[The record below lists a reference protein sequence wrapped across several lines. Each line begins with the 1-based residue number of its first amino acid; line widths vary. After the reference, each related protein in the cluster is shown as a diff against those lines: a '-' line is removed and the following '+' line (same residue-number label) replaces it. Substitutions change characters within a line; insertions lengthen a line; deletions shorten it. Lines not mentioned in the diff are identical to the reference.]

1 MAIQPEPYEVAAED
15 AVELI
20 GRSFNFTH
28 HKGII
33 EWIKN
38 SWDAY
43 QRRHETESPL
53 GFTHAILEFA
63 GSRKSFRGV
72 RVIDFCGMSPDDID
86 RAFKRWFDMQASTGG
101 MSHEKLAVLGGHGN
115 GGKFYMRQMFSE
127 SRITT
132 WLNGQL
138 SQFGFDTER
147 RYGWVEGRRG
157 RACELSE
164 AMSTAC
170 LKYDRIPDEA
180 LISLERGETGF
191 TVVEGLR
198 AKGAGVQTQT
208 GNVLEWLRRSP
219 QMLPLLPQMS
229 VSVWHNDDLRLKRL
243 LPESPRLHPDI
254 KTAHVCLPRVLESDD
269 QAFVFAMDDGI
280 GKLKVKIADQAL
292 SGRLRAFNRM
302 DVVGRV
308 AVVASYPIN
317 TLPLRQIEG
326 SEFLMATLFCPAVEV
341 EGESL
346 VENERENL
354 IQSPKTSALLSWA
367 ADELGSVARSVAAY
381 NAKERR
387 ELQAAATAR
396 LTRMIN
402 RYAQRFLRNFY
413 TEITGGPGT
422 GTGFGGTGGGG
433 GESGRE
439 RGKGSSGSG
448 KNDSGDDPLENGG
461 GRGDQVRRGSRYPQ
475 VLVAGIDAD
484 PLSEY
489 GDGRTLPLG
498 ERYPTLYQRPA
509 DVDARIY
516 WINTEAAYPRLL
528 LEQFGDTSPIWKTYV
543 LIRHRDVVVKE
554 ALRHLTDSEGL
565 DLTAENVN
573 NRMDELT
580 DEFLNSLDQAIAD
593 AVFES

>member
-20 GRSFNFTH
+20 GRSFSFTH
-28 HKGII
+28 HKGVV

-43 QRRHETESPL
+43 QRRNATKRPL

-63 GSRKSFRGV
+63 GSARTFRGV
-72 RVIDFCGMSPDDID
+72 RVIDFCGMSPEDID
-86 RAFKRWFDMQASTGG
+86 RAFKRWFDMQAATGG
-101 MSHEKLAVLGGHGN
+101 IPNERLAILGGHGN
-115 GGKFYMRQMFSE
+115 GGKFYMRQMFRE

-132 WLNGQL
+132 WLDGQI

-147 RYGWVEGRRG
+147 RYGWVEGRKG
-157 RACELSE
+157 RACELAE
-164 AMSTAC
+164 AMSIAG
-170 LKYDRIPDEA
+170 LKHDRIPDEA
-180 LISLERGETGF
+180 LISLERGDTGF
-191 TVVEGLR
+191 TVVEGIR

-229 VSVWHNDDLRLKRL
+229 VSVWHNDDLRSARL

-254 KTAHVCLPRVLESDD
+254 KTVEVPIPTTLESDD
-269 QAFVFAMDDGI
+269 EAYIFGS
-280 GKLKVKIADQAL
+280 GKKAGQLKIQIADQAL
-292 SGRLRAFNRM
+292 SARLRAFNRM

-308 AVVASYPIN
+308 AVVASYPIDS
-317 TLPLRQIEG
+317 LPLRQIEG
-326 SEFLMATLFCPAVEV
+326 SEFLMAAFTCPGVEA

-346 VENERENL
+346 VENERERL

-367 ADELGSVARSVAAY
+367 GGHIGSVARSVASY

-387 ELQAAATAR
+387 ELQAAATAQ

-413 TEITGGPGT
+413 SEISGGPGA
-422 GTGFGGTGGGG
+422 GSGFGGTGGGG
-433 GESGRE
+433 GVSGE
-439 RGKGSSGSG
+439 QRGKRSSGNS
-448 KNDSGDDPLENGG
+448 KKDSGDDPLEDGG
-461 GRGDQVRRGSRYPQ
+461 GRGDQARRASLYPQ

-484 PLSEY
+484 PLSES
-489 GDGRTLPLG
+489 GDGRTLELG
-498 ERYPTLYQRPA
+498 ARYPTLYQRPA
-509 DVDARIY
+509 DVAKRIY
-516 WINTEAAYPRLL
+516 WINTEATYPRLL
-528 LEQFGDTSPIWKTYV
+528 LEQFGEASPIWKTYV

-554 ALRHLTDSEGL
+554 GLQHMTDSEGL
-565 DLTAENVN
+565 DLTAEHVN

-580 DEFLNSLDQAIAD
+580 DDFLNSLDQSIAD

>member
-28 HKGII
+28 HKGIV

-43 QRRHETESPL
+43 QRRHETEGPL

-101 MSHEKLAVLGGHGN
+101 IPHEKLAVLGGHGN

-138 SQFGFDTER
+138 SQFGFDER
-147 RYGWVEGRRG
+147 QRYGWVEGRRG
-157 RACELSE
+157 FDCKLYQALAIARLDH
-164 AMSTAC
+164 
-170 LKYDRIPDEA
+170 DRIPKAA
-180 LISLERGETGF
+180 LVSLERGETGF
-191 TVVEGLR
+191 TVVEGIR
-198 AKGAGVQTQT
+198 ARGSGVQTQV
-208 GNVLEWLRRSP
+208 GNVVESLIRNP
-219 QMLPLLPQMS
+219 QMLRLLPQMQ
-229 VSVWHNDDLRLKRL
+229 VSVWHNDHHRSEHL
-243 LPESPRLHPDI
+243 LPEIPELHPDI
-254 KTAHVCLPRVLESDD
+254 ETVRISLPSILESDGET
-269 QAFVFAMDDGI
+269 FVFASDGVAGLLEI
-280 GKLKVKIADQAL
+280 QVVDQAL

-308 AVVASYPIN
+308 AVVASYPVSN
-317 TLPLRQIEG
+317 LPLRQIEG
-326 SEFLMATLFCPAVEV
+326 SEFLMATLACSGVESNSQ
-341 EGESL
+341 SL
-346 VENERENL
+346 VENERESL
-354 IQSPKTSALLSWA
+354 IRSPKTSALLTWTAS
-367 ADELGSVARSVAAY
+367 ELERVAHRVAAY

-387 ELQAAATAR
+387 EIQAAETAR

-402 RYAQRFLRNFY
+402 RYAQNFLRDFY
-413 TEITGGPGT
+413 GQITGGSGT
-422 GTGFGGTGGGG
+422 GSGFGGTGGGG
-433 GESGRE
+433 AGGGGQ
-439 RGKGSSGSG
+439 RGKGTGGDGGGKTGHEPDGDGGGSG
-448 KNDSGDDPLENGG
+448 NEI
-461 GRGDQVRRGSRYPQ
+461 RRGSRYPE
-475 VLVAGIDAD
+475 VLVAGIDPD
-484 PLSEY
+484 PFSD
-489 GDGRTLPLG
+489 DGGSLRLG

-516 WINTEAAYPRLL
+516 WINTEAVYPKLL
-528 LEQFGDTSPIWKTYV
+528 LDQFRESSPIWKNYV
-543 LIRHRDVVVKE
+543 LLRHRDVVVKE

-580 DEFLNSLDQAIAD
+580 DDFLNSLDQGIAD
-593 AVFES
+593 AVFVS